1 MSRDVL
7 IKINYAFVALLLI
20 GASLIV
26 MYHESPERL
35 IQGEWVEKN
44 WRLEKDN
51 ASKKIASTFHLQD
64 ELRKEILRNIED
76 LHLGVWKFEQDGTL
90 LSAEEPSDHSGM
102 EWIIKGRGHVLELR
116 KDGRQ
121 VESFQIQQISKDKL
135 VLHLNFDL
143 QVKGIIEIVLERK
156 EQVDQYAAEI

>member
-7 IKINYAFVALLLI
+7 VNLNYLLVAILLI
-20 GASLIV
+20 GASIV
-26 MYHESPERL
+26 VMHFESPERL
-35 IQGEWVEKN
+35 IQGEWVETA

-51 ASKKIASTFHLQD
+51 VSSTAGEQLQAG
-64 ELRKEILRNIED
+64 LRKEILQNVEN
-76 LHLGVWKFEQDGTL
+76 LHLGVWRFDEDGTL
-90 LSAEEPSDHSGM
+90 QSATTAQKSEM

-116 KDGRQ
+116 RAGKT
-121 VESFQIQQISKDKL
+121 VESFQIQQISKDRL

-156 EQVDQYAAEI
+156 ERTDQYAKKI